1 MWKLCEHTT
10 SFIGNV
16 FAIISNT
23 ILCHVVFSF
32 HNLIS
37 CCVYSFSFSF
47 LVVYVQNSKKWLIH
61 NYNIKQH
68 NSVLK
73 VVWEYVTKAQ
83 SLYNSVEMLFLIW
96 MWWLCSGV
104 QRLPTTTESTKSIR
118 RPFLHATSILASI
131 VVVAID
137 CELLECEWVVLLFV
151 CFWMVNLCLPHS
163 H

>member
-1 MWKLCEHTT
+1 MLWKECFISKCFMCTISTRNISSPNSLKMWKLCEHTT

-16 FAIISNT
+16 FAIISNA
-23 ILCHVVFSF
+23 ILCHVVLFL

-104 QRLPTTTESTKSIR
+104 QQLPTTKSIIK
-118 RPFLHATSILASI
+118 LKASI
-131 VVVAID
+131 PICRLV
-137 CELLECEWVVLLFV
+137 F
-151 CFWMVNLCLPHS
+151 
-163 H
+163 